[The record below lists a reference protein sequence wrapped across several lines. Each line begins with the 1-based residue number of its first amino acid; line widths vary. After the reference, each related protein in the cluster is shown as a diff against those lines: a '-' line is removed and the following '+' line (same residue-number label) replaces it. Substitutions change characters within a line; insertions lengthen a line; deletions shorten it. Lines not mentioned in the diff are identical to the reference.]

1 MLNFEEIIVGCL
13 HNENKSKELIYKSFY
28 GYAIA
33 VILRYVNDRND
44 AEELVNDVFIK
55 VYKAIPQFNFPKNKE
70 ERQKAFKAWI
80 AKIASRTAIDFLR
93 TKRSILS
100 IDDIVEE
107 QEPLTEINIISALNV
122 KDILKLLDALPET
135 QKMIF
140 NLFEIEGF
148 SHDEISKLLNIP
160 ESSSR
165 VYLTRAKNKLRA
177 LYSKTLINIYETN

>member
-1 MLNFEEIIVGCL
+1 MLNFEAIIVGCL
-13 HNENKSKELIYKSFY
+13 HNENKSKEMVYKSYY
-28 GYAIA
+28 GYLIAI
-33 VILRYVNDRND
+33 VLRYVNDKND

-55 VYKAIPQFNFPKNKE
+55 IFKALPQFNFPNNLE
-70 ERQKAFKAWI
+70 EQQKAFKAWI
-80 AKIASRTAIDFLR
+80 AKIASRSSIDFLR
-93 TKRSILS
+93 TKRSYLS
-100 IDDIVEE
+100 IDEIVEE

-148 SHDEISKLLNIP
+148 SHDEIAKLLNIP

-165 VYLTRAKNKLRA
+165 VYLTRAKNKLRV
-177 LYSKTLINIYETN
+177 LYSKTLINVYETN

>member
-1 MLNFEEIIVGCL
+1 MLNFEDIIVGCL
-13 HNENKSKELIYKSFY
+13 HNENKSKEMVYKSFY
-28 GYAIA
+28 GYLIAI
-33 VILRYVNDRND
+33 VLRYVNDRND

-55 VYKAIPQFNFPKNKE
+55 VFKAIPQFKFPENKE
-70 ERQKAFKAWI
+70 EHEKAFKGWI
-80 AKIASRTAIDFLR
+80 SKIASRTSIDFLR
-93 TKRSILS
+93 TKKSLMS

-122 KDILKLLDALPET
+122 KDILKLLDALPDT

-140 NLFEIEGF
+140 NLFEVEGF

-177 LYSKTLINIYETN
+177 LYGKTIINSYATN

>member
-1 MLNFEEIIVGCL
+1 MLSFEEIIVGCL

-28 GYAIA
+28 GYLIA
-33 VILRYVNDRND
+33 VILRYTNDRYD

-55 VYKAIPQFNFPKNKE
+55 VFKAVPQFKLPDNKE
-70 ERQKAFKAWI
+70 EHEKAFKGWI
-80 AKIASRTAIDFLR
+80 SKIASRTAIDFLR
-93 TKRSILS
+93 TKRSLLS

-107 QEPLTEINIISALNV
+107 QEPLTEINIISALHV

-140 NLFEIEGF
+140 NLFEVEGF
-148 SHDEISKLLNIP
+148 SHDEIAKLLNIP

-177 LYSKTLINIYETN
+177 LYSKTLINTYATN

>member
-1 MLNFEEIIVGCL
+1 MLHFEEIIVGCL
-13 HNENKSKELIYKSFY
+13 HNENKSKELVYKSFY
-28 GYAIA
+28 GYLIA
-33 VILRYVNDRND
+33 VVFRYVNDKND

-55 VYKAIPQFNFPKNKE
+55 VFKAIPQFNFPKNKE
-70 ERQKAFKAWI
+70 EHQKAFKAWI

-148 SHDEISKLLNIP
+148 SHDEIAKLLNIP

-177 LYSKTLINIYETN
+177 LYSKTLINTYATN